1 MDKKTPILKVNEKM
15 MRLCNLLE
23 QQNRELR
30 RLRDD
35 VDTINSY
42 IKTLPKYKEDLA
54 PKEQEKVEISKGWF
68 FGS

>member
-1 MDKKTPILKVNEKM
+1 MDNKKTPIIKLNETM

-35 VDTINSY
+35 VDIINSY
-42 IKTLPKYKEDLA
+42 IKQIKEA
-54 PKEQEKVEISKGWF
+54 NEKEKVEEINKGWF
-68 FGS
+68 WGS